1 MDFQTCKTLGG
12 VGAILLLIGCLSS
25 VSPAVGFLGLVGII
39 LVLIALNGFA
49 DYYKEKGIFN
59 NALYG
64 IIIFIVGFVITIAVV
79 VYMLVDF
86 LTSLGID
93 LGDWQSFQ
101 TIDWTNVM
109 TPDKIMNLVG
119 SGIIALV
126 ILFIFSI
133 LGAYFLKRSLDL
145 LAAKTEVKLFGTTG
159 LILLI
164 GAVLTIILIGFILIF
179 VAIILL
185 IVAFFSI
192 KTPTPVPTPAA
203 TPEVSKPPMQNP

>member
-1 MDFQTCKTLGG
+1 MDFQTNKILGG
-12 VGAILLLIGCLSS
+12 VGALLILIGCLSS
-25 VSPAVGFLGLVGII
+25 VSPGIGLLGLIGFI

-49 DYYKEKGIFN
+49 NYYNEKGIFS

-64 IIIFIVGFVITIAVV
+64 IIIFIVGFVITIAVAIFI
-79 VYMLVDF
+79 LVDF

-93 LGDWQSFQ
+93 ITNWQSFQ
-101 TIDWTNVM
+101 YVDWANIM
-109 TPDKIMNLVG
+109 TPDKILHLVG

-133 LGAYFLKRSLDL
+133 LGAYFIKKSFDL
-145 LAAKTEVKLFGTTG
+145 LATKTGVKLFGTTG

-164 GAVLTIILIGFILIF
+164 GAVLTIILIGFILIL

-185 IVAFFSI
+185 IISFFSI
-192 KTPTPVPTPAA
+192 NTPAS
-203 TPEVSKPPMQNP
+203 TPEPQKPPVQTS

>member
-1 MDFQTCKTLGG
+1 MDFQTYKTLGG
-12 VGAILLLIGCLSS
+12 VGAILLLIGCLTSI
-25 VSPAVGFLGLVGII
+25 SPAVGLLGLIGII

-64 IIIFIVGFVITIAVV
+64 IIIYVVGIVVTIAVV
-79 VYMLVDF
+79 IYILVDF

-93 LGDWQSFQ
+93 LADWQSFQ
-101 TIDWTNVM
+101 SIDWASIM
-109 TPDKIMNLVG
+109 TPDKIMSLIS

-145 LAAKTEVKLFGTTG
+145 LAAKTDIKLFGTTG

-192 KTPTPVPTPAA
+192 KTPTPASTTVA
-203 TPEVSKPPMQNP
+203 SQPPMQNP

>member
-1 MDFQTCKTLGG
+1 MDIQTNKTLGG
-12 VGAILLLIGCLSS
+12 VGALLLLISCLPFI
-25 VSPAVGFLGLVGII
+25 SPVVGILGLIGFI

-64 IIIFIVGFVITIAVV
+64 VIIFIIGIVVTIAAAI
-79 VYMLVDF
+79 YILVDF

-93 LGDWQSFQ
+93 FTNWQSLQ
-101 TIDWTNVM
+101 SIDWASII
-109 TPDKIMNLVG
+109 TPDKILELIG

-126 ILFIFSI
+126 LLFIFCI
-133 LGAYFLKRSLDL
+133 LSAYFFKKSLDM
-145 LAAKTEVKLFGTTG
+145 LATKTDVKLFATTG

-179 VAIILL
+179 VAMILL
-185 IVAFFSI
+185 IISFFSI
-192 KTPTPVPTPAA
+192 KTPA
-203 TPEVSKPPMQNP
+203 SKPEIPKPPTT